1 MIQIVDQ
8 SSDAFDSAEKNMR
21 SIRMMANVMFGR
33 AGHVS
38 AKANTTAGCACVD

>member
-38 AKANTTAGCACVD
+38 AKANTDYSRLCLR